1 MIALGKLIGKLLGS
15 EPVAPPA
22 STGPELVVVGSCNM
36 DQIAYI
42 PRFPGAGETIHGSKY
57 LQGFGGKGA
66 NQCVM
71 AGKLGVKAAMV
82 GKVGNDSIGA
92 ETFKNFASLNINT
105 DHLTTTTEAA
115 SGVAPIFVHE
125 SSGENLIVVVGGAN
139 NLLTVGDVQAASSMI
154 KGAKVVMCQNE
165 IRMDSTLETL
175 RIAAQSAGTTAIFNP
190 APAPEDGQLPAE
202 IYSLTDIFVVN
213 ETEAE
218 LMTGVKVSQDDLE
231 WVPTCCNVL
240 LERGVKT
247 ALITLGSRG
256 AVAMGAGVE
265 GVQHETVDKVKSVDT
280 AGAGDSFLGALGFY
294 LATSK
299 LSLSQAIKR
308 AGKIAGYSVQKNG
321 TQSSYPLRKEL
332 PAELF

>member
-1 MIALGKLIGKLLGS
+1 LGKIIGAVLGS
-15 EPVAPPA
+15 EPAAAPVSA
-22 STGPELVVVGSCNM
+22 GPELVVVGSCNM

-105 DHLTTTTEAA
+105 DHLTTTSEAA

-125 SSGENLIVVVGGAN
+125 ASGENLIVVVGGAN
-139 NLLTVGDVQAASSMI
+139 NLLTVGDVQAAESLI
-154 KGAKVVMCQNE
+154 QGAKVVMCQNE
-165 IRMDSTLETL
+165 IMMESTLETL
-175 RIAAQSAGTTAIFNP
+175 RIASKSNRTTAIFNP
-190 APAPEDGQLPAE
+190 APAPEDGKLPAE

-218 LMTGVKVSQDDLE
+218 LMTGVQVSQQNLD
-231 WVPTCCNVL
+231 WVPKACNVL

-247 ALITLGSRG
+247 VLITLGSRG
-256 AVAMGAGVE
+256 AVAMGAGVV
-265 GVQHETVDKVKSVDT
+265 GVQHETVAKVKTVDT

-294 LATSK
+294 MATSK

-308 AGKIAGYSVQKNG
+308 AGTIAGYSVQRNG
-321 TQSSYPLRKEL
+321 TQSSYPLRKDL
-332 PAELF
+332 PSNLF